1 MGRPDVCQKL
11 LPRCLSAVL
20 TFSLDLPLLSLFLT
34 FSPSKFCPPCHPEN
48 ALVPLPSASFLTSP
62 QLGQHPPSE
71 CLEED
76 AKTTKRRKKRKS
88 SKLSLATKRKRK
100 KNTKTLRSMT
110 TKKKTKSRK
119 WKLPLRRSAKLRPM
133 LPNPL
138 PRRPRKLKRTA
149 KKKMTR
155 TRRRLRTRLPKM
167 TLTSKSRRKMSLRL
181 RRRSSKAQRARQP
194 LPKPRLN
201 ILTTKT
207 SRSSSGVLI
216 RVAHFGLILEKSS
229 CR

>member
-1 MGRPDVCQKL
+1 MGALRPDVCQKL

-76 AKTTKRRKKRKS
+76 AKTTRRKKRKS

-110 TKKKTKSRK
+110 TKKK
-119 WKLPLRRSAKLRPM
+119 
-133 LPNPL
+133 
-138 PRRPRKLKRTA
+138 
-149 KKKMTR
+149 MTR
-155 TRRRLRTRLPKM
+155 TRRRLGTRLPKM

>member
-110 TKKKTKSRK
+110 TKKK
-119 WKLPLRRSAKLRPM
+119 
-133 LPNPL
+133 
-138 PRRPRKLKRTA
+138 
-149 KKKMTR
+149 MTR
-155 TRRRLRTRLPKM
+155 TRRRLGTRLPKM